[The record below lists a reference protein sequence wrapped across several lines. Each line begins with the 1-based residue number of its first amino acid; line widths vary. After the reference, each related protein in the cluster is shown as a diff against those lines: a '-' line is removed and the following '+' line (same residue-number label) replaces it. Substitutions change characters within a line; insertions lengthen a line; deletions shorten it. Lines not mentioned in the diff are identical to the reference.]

1 MVKRVRG
8 GDKLLTKVYDFF
20 GNIRFLCKAKGFD
33 TIARNAGM
41 GDKLLTI
48 VGILIKRIRFSKNNA
63 RLCSQ

>member
-1 MVKRVRG
+1 M
-8 GDKLLTKVYDFF
+8 LTKVYDFF
-20 GNIRFLCKAKGFD
+20 GNIRFLWKAKGFD
-33 TIARNAGM
+33 TIVRNAGM

>member
-8 GDKLLTKVYDFF
+8 DKLLTEVYDFF
-20 GNIRFLCKAKGFD
+20 GNIRFLCKAKGFA
-33 TIARNAGM
+33 TIVRNAGM

-48 VGILIKRIRFSKNNA
+48 VDTLIKRIRFSKNNA

>member
-1 MVKRVRG
+1 M
-8 GDKLLTKVYDFF
+8 LTKVYDFF
-20 GNIRFLCKAKGFD
+20 GNIRFLWKAKGFD